1 MGGIM
6 SIVLQGSTSGSVTLQ
21 EPAIAGSTVL
31 TLPAVS
37 GTILTTGSSGQS
49 IPKAALPTGSVLQV
63 VQTVKSD
70 TFSITTSSSWQDITG
85 MSVSIT
91 PTSSTSKILV
101 LADIAG
107 NGTSQS
113 ATVRLVRGS
122 TAIFT
127 GDAAGSRPLGSA
139 NWLDNSQYAVEVRTI
154 IYLDSPAT
162 TSSTT
167 YKLQIVGSSATWY
180 LNRSAT
186 DRDTANF
193 DPRTASSITVMEIAA

>member
-1 MGGIM
+1 MA
-6 SIVLQGSTSGSVTLQ
+6 VT
-21 EPAIAGSTVL
+21 IRG
-31 TLPAVS
+31 
-37 GTILTTGSSGQS
+37 SGQVPVQ
-49 IPKAALPTGSVLQV
+49 I
-63 VQTVKSD
+63 VQTVKTD
-70 TFSITTSSSWQDITG
+70 TFSITTSSTWQDITG

-91 PTSSTSKILV
+91 PTSSSNKILV
-101 LADIAG
+101 MADIAG
-107 NGTSQS
+107 NGTAQS

-154 IYLDSPAT
+154 IFLDSPAT

-193 DPRTASSITVMEIAA
+193 DPRTASSITVMELAYA